1 MNTTVLVTGGAGF
14 IGSNIARE
22 LLSRKYRVKIID
34 NLSTGRMENLKD
46 IRKKVQFIRGDI
58 RNLQTVQRVMKGAD
72 YVLHQAA
79 LPSVP
84 RSINNPLA
92 SHDVNVNGTFNVLLA
107 ARDNKVKKVV
117 LASSSSIYG
126 NRKNFGTRKIVHK
139 KEVMKPL
146 PLSPYA
152 ANKLIGEEYAKVF
165 SHIFKVPTVC
175 LRYFNVFGPHQ
186 DPKSEYAAVIPKFIS
201 LLLQGKQPIIFGD
214 GSQSRD
220 FTYIDNVV
228 QANILAML
236 SKQAI
241 HGETL
246 NIACGE
252 SSTLLKITRTIATA
266 LGRKNKPKF
275 GPVRAGD
282 VKSSLADISK
292 AKKFIGY
299 KPTVKLKEGLRL
311 TVAWYQANIKT

>member
-1 MNTTVLVTGGAGF
+1 MSTVLITGGAGF

-22 LLSRKYRVKIID
+22 LLVRKYTVKIID

-46 IRKKVQFIRGDI
+46 IQKKVTFIRADI
-58 RNLQTVQRVMKGAD
+58 RSLQKLQRAMRGVD

-126 NRKNFGTRKIVHK
+126 NRKSIGNQKIVNK
-139 KEVMKPL
+139 KEVMKPM

-152 ANKLIGEEYAKVF
+152 VNKLIGEEYAKVF
-165 SHIFKVPTVC
+165 AHIFKVPTVC

-186 DPKSEYAAVIPKFIS
+186 DPNSEYAAVIPKFIA
-201 LLLQGKQPIIFGD
+201 LYMKNQQPTVYGD
-214 GSQSRD
+214 GLQSRD
-220 FTYIDNVV
+220 FTYIENVV
-228 QANILAML
+228 EANILAML
-236 SKQAI
+236 SKQAT

-246 NIACGE
+246 NIACGH
-252 SSTLLKITRTIATA
+252 SATLLQITRTIAKA
-266 LGRKNKPKF
+266 LGKKAKPKF
-275 GPVRAGD
+275 GPIRAGD

-292 AKKFIGY
+292 AKKYIGY
-299 KPTVKLKEGLRL
+299 APAVQLEEGLQR
-311 TVAWYQANIKT
+311 TVAWYRTHRKG